1 MIPDEYLLVDF
12 PYRPGAQNGLAPG
25 YPRGQVLG
33 IGNMCALSLSVPLP
47 AVERALQALAY
58 DPGSLAGIFPNAIT
72 QVGTHM
78 RTVGIDHLCSAA
90 FGSESH
96 QILTE
101 VAQRYRISGFQV
113 GGE

>member
-1 MIPDEYLLVDF
+1 M
-12 PYRPGAQNGLAPG
+12 R
-25 YPRGQVLG
+25 
-33 IGNMCALSLSVPLP
+33 ALSLSVPLP
-47 AVERALQALAY
+47 AVERALQAFAH